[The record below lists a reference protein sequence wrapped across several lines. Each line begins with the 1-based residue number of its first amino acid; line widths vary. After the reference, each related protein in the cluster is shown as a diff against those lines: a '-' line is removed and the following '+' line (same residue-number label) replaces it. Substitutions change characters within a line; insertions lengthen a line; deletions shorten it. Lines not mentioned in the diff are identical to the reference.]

1 MRMSLFTDTL
11 RYAQFLCSVPL
22 KAVHW
27 GPSKLENSYTE
38 WNPQH
43 IFDKSKKYGLI
54 ILNQPIR
61 FEKERFLEL
70 WNHATIK
77 VTVDGGTN
85 EWFSFTRSVQQNID
99 LTPNLVT
106 GDFDSVE
113 PYILEYYRSLGSKI
127 IHTPDQDETD
137 YHKSLRQLSSE
148 LFSQNTKVE
157 CVVSIVEN
165 SGRLDHIMS
174 NINTLLIG
182 ADILNV
188 PLYQLSSDSVSW
200 VLKPGQHKIH
210 IEKPT
215 ANQWCGLIPI
225 GKPALITTSG
235 LKWNMVNQKLEF
247 GGLISSSNQFTDAAV
262 VTVETDGPILF
273 TMASFR

>member
-43 IFDKSKKYGLI
+43 IFDKNKKYGLI

-70 WNHATIK
+70 WNHGIFLNNLTNILFIFQHLDYISATIK

-85 EWFSFTRSVQQNID
+85 EWFSFTRSVEQNIN

-148 LFSQNTKVE
+148 LISQNTKVLE
-157 CVVSIVEN
+157 
-165 SGRLDHIMS
+165 
-174 NINTLLIG
+174 
-182 ADILNV
+182 
-188 PLYQLSSDSVSW
+188 
-200 VLKPGQHKIH
+200 
-210 IEKPT
+210 
-215 ANQWCGLIPI
+215 
-225 GKPALITTSG
+225 ALIFFELM
-235 LKWNMVNQKLEF
+235 LK
-247 GGLISSSNQFTDAAV
+247 
-262 VTVETDGPILF
+262 
-273 TMASFR
+273 